1 MKRIDL
7 HCHVLAFPEYSPR
20 RWGGNKYLSVEEQ
33 IEIHD
38 KCGVT
43 FGVLHPIVIPEA
55 HWATMSNEET
65 QYIVNRYPDRFTWFC
80 NVDPRQGNYTSK
92 SDLGYIISQYKEL
105 GAKGLGE
112 LGTPLYADDPMMSN
126 LFRFCEEL
134 NMPVLVHVGPW
145 IGGTYGIVD
154 DPGLPRIEKMLKKY
168 PDMQMIG
175 HSAAFWCEIAADSA
189 SVDRDGRPEGRITK
203 EGRLSHLMREYGNLC
218 CDISAG
224 SGKNA
229 LMRDP
234 EYAVKFIDEFADRI
248 YYGADTCKVP
258 GNAHAFPYDFLQF
271 LDNLASDGSISPQNY
286 EKIMYKNAAKLLG
299 MEDRFNG

>member
-112 LGTPLYADDPMMSN
+112 LGTPLYADDPDDEQSVSF
-126 LFRFCEEL
+126 LR
-134 NMPVLVHVGPW
+134 
-145 IGGTYGIVD
+145 GI
-154 DPGLPRIEKMLKKY
+154 
-168 PDMQMIG
+168 
-175 HSAAFWCEIAADSA
+175 
-189 SVDRDGRPEGRITK
+189 
-203 EGRLSHLMREYGNLC
+203 
-218 CDISAG
+218 
-224 SGKNA
+224 
-229 LMRDP
+229 
-234 EYAVKFIDEFADRI
+234 EYAGIGPCRTADRRHLRN
-248 YYGADTCKVP
+248 C
-258 GNAHAFPYDFLQF
+258 
-271 LDNLASDGSISPQNY
+271 
-286 EKIMYKNAAKLLG
+286 
-299 MEDRFNG
+299 